1 MWAWRLDTL
10 NPGESAEIRFTV
22 EGLTKGDWN
31 ETDIFF
37 RGNGDIIGANKI
49 DEKLL
54 DEMRK
59 VEALAVAE
67 AEHSREEDI
76 GSLER
81 VLERVE
87 IIESLD
93 SSKEVSDS
101 ETIPAETEGASFES
115 GDWGSLAMEDDAE

>member
-1 MWAWRLDTL
+1 LWAWRLDTL

-54 DEMRK
+54 EEMRK

-67 AEHSREEDI
+67 AEHAKSDGI
-76 GSLER
+76 GSMER
-81 VLERVE
+81 VLDRAEPVE
-87 IIESLD
+87 DFQENPAEDLTEPAVPIA
-93 SSKEVSDS
+93 EV
-101 ETIPAETEGASFES
+101 IPAEDEDWFGMRDGGAE
-115 GDWGSLAMEDDAE
+115 